1 MRLNQ
6 RGSLSTRLPS
16 LSWQRRLRLRRST
29 RVVLFTLTMCA
40 GMILLTREYVL
51 FRLGI
56 LPYLAANFFLVAIAW
71 LIAGTL
77 PRKTKAVYVAIFL
90 MQLGS
95 ICNSVSRVWRS
106 MDSERTGKLQ
116 IQRLK
121 TLAQATQ
128 LYAADHSEKLPL
140 ASIWM
145 DSLSDRV
152 KEADFN
158 LGTTFLPPLP
168 GYHVAMNSD
177 LSGKSLA
184 ELESKNKYCLFFISY
199 KSERNANDA
208 LNSITEEQQGV
219 TISGFVRPFSEP
231 VLVNNPSNV
240 PGAIN
245 K

>member
-1 MRLNQ
+1 
-6 RGSLSTRLPS
+6 
-16 LSWQRRLRLRRST
+16 
-29 RVVLFTLTMCA
+29 
-40 GMILLTREYVL
+40 
-51 FRLGI
+51 
-56 LPYLAANFFLVAIAW
+56 
-71 LIAGTL
+71 
-77 PRKTKAVYVAIFL
+77 
-90 MQLGS
+90 
-95 ICNSVSRVWRS
+95 
-106 MDSERTGKLQ
+106 MDVKSAGKLQ
-116 IQRLK
+116 VQRFK
-121 TLAQATQ
+121 TLAQAAQ
-128 LYAADHSEKLPL
+128 IYAGDHSDNLPL
-140 ASIWM
+140 ANVWM

-208 LNSITEEQQGV
+208 LDSITEDQQGV
-219 TISGFVRPFSEP
+219 TVSGFVRPFSEAVP
-231 VLVNNPSNV
+231 VNNPSNV